1 MRKGNTLVAIL
12 AILLSLSMPVSLV
25 GCNGSKG
32 GETAGAAS
40 AESSGEANGNNKS
53 AGKDNGGSKAEAAL
67 DDKDETGT
75 GSKTEASDGDKASA
89 AEADKVNASDAE
101 DRENEATGG
110 GSEDEVPATEDD
122 SEGEGSAAEDGSEGE
137 GSAAEGG
144 SESKGPA
151 TEDGSEAESLATEDG
166 SEGESPANE
175 DASEGESP
183 ANEDGSE
190 GESPESIYEAVSEAV
205 ELTPMVLVDEEFIE
219 NYYGINIS
227 ELDGFVFAMAE
238 SPIEADTIAILRAK
252 DSAEAASLEESL
264 SFIREMKEEEMRDYA
279 PEAWEVAAAGK
290 VGSRGRYVF
299 LVMAPEVA
307 KITELIESR
316 IG

>member
-40 AESSGEANGNNKS
+40 AESSGEANGNNES
-53 AGKDNGGSKAEAAL
+53 AGKDNGGSKADAAV

-75 GSKTEASDGDKASA
+75 GSRTEASDGDKASA
-89 AEADKVNASDAE
+89 AEAGKVNASDAE
-101 DRENEATGG
+101 DKENEAT
-110 GSEDEVPATEDD
+110 
-122 SEGEGSAAEDGSEGE
+122 EGGSEGE

-151 TEDGSEAESLATEDG
+151 TEDGSEAESLATEDE
-166 SEGESPANE
+166 SEGESPANA

-290 VGSRGRYVF
+290 VGSRGRYVY